1 MISAKENV
9 SRLYQHKMPEY
20 QPFMGQGIINNVPV
34 TGYQERGGGRGSRGR
49 DWFGVE
55 WIWPEEEPASFPSN
69 EILLED
75 ICDWK
80 DVLHFPDLDNFD
92 WEEAA
97 RKDRIPAFD
106 RKHNLL
112 YQMIH
117 NGLFERLHTLMGFE
131 DALCALLTDPDEIA
145 EFFDALAD
153 YKCKLID
160 YIAKYYQPDI
170 ICYHDDWGTERGLF
184 FSPET
189 WRDLI
194 KEPTRR
200 IIDHVHSKGI
210 LFELH
215 SDGDIHDLIPEIV
228 EDLKPDALNI
238 MEINNIPEM
247 KKLTGDKV
255 VYNVFMNTRALDVMD
270 AAQPVTEEQ
279 VRTFTRDTLHRNGK
293 GGFYIPCLILCR
305 PEWQTIIM
313 DEYEKIKFDIL

>member
-1 MISAKENV
+1 MITAKENV
-9 SRLYQHKMPEY
+9 TRLYHHQLPEY
-20 QPFMGQGIINNVPV
+20 QPFMGQGIINNAPV
-34 TGYQERGGGRGSRGR
+34 TGYHERGGERGSRGR

-55 WIWPEEEPASFPSN
+55 WIWPEEEPASFPAD

-75 ICDWK
+75 ICNWK
-80 DVLHFPDLDNFD
+80 DMVSFPDLDNFN

-97 RKDRIPAFD
+97 RKDRIPDFD
-106 RKHNLL
+106 RENNLL

-131 DALCALLTDPDEIA
+131 NALCALLTDPDEIK
-145 EFFDALAD
+145 EFFEAMAD

-160 YIAKYYQPDI
+160 YIAEYYQPDI

-189 WRDLI
+189 WRALL
-194 KEPTRR
+194 KEPTKR

-215 SDGDIHDLIPEIV
+215 SDGDIHDLIPEIAD
-228 EDLKPDALNI
+228 DLKPDAMNI
-238 MEINNIPEM
+238 MEANNIPEM
-247 KKLTGDKV
+247 KKLTGNKI
-255 VYNVFMNTRALDVMD
+255 VYDVFIDTRTLDVMD
-270 AAQPVTEEQ
+270 AASPVTEEQ
-279 VRTFTRDTLHRNGK
+279 IREFIRETLHRNGK
-293 GGFYIPCLILCR
+293 GGFYVPCLILCR
-305 PEWQTIIM
+305 PQWQSIIM